1 MLSLVPLTGYAGQV
15 SLCSMTFAGLGAF
28 TIVKVGADGEPWA
41 LIAAFALAGVVGV
54 LVALPAVRLQGLYLA
69 LGTLAF
75 GLFMDS
81 VFFSD
86 SRVFGSFGTATVP
99 RLDIPGLDLTSDR
112 TYVVFLAGV
121 FGLLGVLVLALRRGK
136 VGRQLAAMRDSP
148 AASATLGINLTRLKV
163 GVFFLSAGIAGV
175 GGAVFGGLR
184 ESAGGTDFNVLQS
197 LPILLLAVIGG
208 ISTVTGALMGGLF
221 LSALFPAISD
231 AYPGLTELVYIG
243 TGLAGVT
250 LGRNPH
256 GISVEVARRLRPMVD
271 RWTRERAPQEDEAPL
286 PQGALVA
293 EAQGLS
299 LQDGERP
306 VDVVAAERP
315 VAAPGVVD
323 ETLVPTGGGS

>member
-1 MLSLVPLTGYAGQV
+1 
-15 SLCSMTFAGLGAF
+15 
-28 TIVKVGADGEPWA
+28 
-41 LIAAFALAGVVGV
+41 
-54 LVALPAVRLQGLYLA
+54 VALPALRLQGLYLA

-99 RLDIPGLDLTSDR
+99 RMDLPWFDLQDER
-112 TYVVFLAGV
+112 TYVVFLSV
-121 FGLLGVLVLALRRGK
+121 IFGVLSVIVLALRRGK
-136 VGRQLAAMRDSP
+136 AGRRLAAMRDSP
-148 AASATLGINLTRLKV
+148 AASVTLGINVTRLKI

-175 GGAVFGGLR
+175 GGALFGGLR

-208 ISTVTGALMGGLF
+208 ISTVTGALLGGLV

-231 AYPGLTELVYIG
+231 AYPSLTELVFIG

-256 GISVEVARRLRPMVD
+256 GITVEVAHRLRPLVD
-271 RWTRERAPQEDEAPL
+271 RWKADRAPQEDEAPPPL
-286 PQGALVA
+286 PALVA
-293 EAQGLS
+293 EAQGTA

-306 VDVVAAERP
+306 IEDVAAERT

>member
-1 MLSLVPLTGYAGQV
+1 
-15 SLCSMTFAGLGAF
+15 MTFAGLGAF
-28 TIVKVGADGEPWA
+28 AIVEWGADGEPWA
-41 LIAAFALAGVVGV
+41 LLAAFGLAGVVGV
-54 LVALPAVRLQGLYLA
+54 LVALPALRLQGLYLA

-86 SRVFGSFGTATVP
+86 SRVFGSFGTATIA
-99 RLDIPGLDLTSDR
+99 RLDVPGLDLQNDR

-121 FGLLGVLVLALRRGK
+121 FGLLSVIVLALRRGK
-136 VGRQLAAMRDSP
+136 VGRRLAAMRDSP
-148 AASATLGINLTRLKV
+148 AASATLGINLTRLKI

-175 GGAVFGGLR
+175 GGALFGGLR

-208 ISTVTGALMGGLF
+208 ISTVTGALLGGLI

-231 AYPGLTELVYIG
+231 AYPGLTDLVFIG

-250 LGRNPH
+250 LGRHPH
-256 GISVEVARRLRPMVD
+256 GITVTVARYIRPIID
-271 RWTRERAPQEDEAPL
+271 RWRAEREPQEDEAPPPL
-286 PQGALVA
+286 PALVA
-293 EAQGLS
+293 EARGTV

-306 VDVVAAERP
+306 VDEVVPETP
-315 VAAPGVVD
+315 ISAPGVID
-323 ETLVPTGGGS
+323 ETLVPAGGGS